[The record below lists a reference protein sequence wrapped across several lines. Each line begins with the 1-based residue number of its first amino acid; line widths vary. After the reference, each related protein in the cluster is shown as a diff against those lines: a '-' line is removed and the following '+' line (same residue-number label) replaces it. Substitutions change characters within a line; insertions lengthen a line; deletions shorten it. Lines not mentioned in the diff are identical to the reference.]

1 MSQATG
7 SSYSLK
13 VTKASQ
19 KESLGIAFN
28 TVNDEVRVAAIDPTG
43 PLAST
48 ALKEGDRILAV
59 NGMPSTGKPASYT
72 AAVLR
77 KSKGDVEILVSFDEE
92 DNSMRSAD
100 NSMRSAEHPEPVE
113 TDYLIVEESKAEE
126 SPVSDEAASS
136 MSLMIGQIIFLVQ
149 VGVGTSLF
157 LLYDYGSVDDF
168 SMKKYSTF
176 RDIMVMLLLG
186 FGYLMT
192 FLEKYGL
199 SSVGL
204 TMLLTALNMECN
216 LVVESMFTGHRVI
229 SLDAI
234 IDAEFS
240 AATLLISFGALIGR
254 ATPLQMCALSLF
266 QSVFYAA
273 NKVFL
278 VFGYFGAEDVG
289 GTMTIHM
296 FGAFFGLAAAYA
308 LGPQNKPSASNNA
321 ASKVSDVF
329 AFVGTTLLWVYW
341 PSFVGATETASDRN
355 EMLCL
360 TNTIMALIGST
371 GATFYLSQE
380 LNKGKFDAVHIQN
393 STLAGGVAI
402 GSTARLAMGPG
413 TALIVGMV
421 AGAISVLGYF
431 YGSPFL
437 EKKLGLYDTC
447 GVANLHGLPSV
458 LGGLLSVVMVYVYQP
473 DAAEDILQHEVGTQ
487 SVMQLAAVVGTLVV
501 AIGSGYMS
509 GSILL
514 PSSFDFEDY
523 EDAVWWIMED

>member
-1 MSQATG
+1 MSDLANEKT
-7 SSYSLK
+7 SLLGGDYLG
-13 VTKASQ
+13 VEDIAASLSKQ
-19 KESLGIAFN
+19 LGLVILCVQIAA
-28 TVNDEVRVAAIDPTG
+28 AAIIFTLFGYQDV
-43 PLAST
+43 ADYDS
-48 ALKEGDRILAV
+48 
-59 NGMPSTGKPASYT
+59 
-72 AAVLR
+72 
-77 KSKGDVEILVSFDEE
+77 SK
-92 DNSMRSAD
+92 
-100 NSMRSAEHPEPVE
+100 
-113 TDYLIVEESKAEE
+113 Y
-126 SPVSDEAASS
+126 
-136 MSLMIGQIIFLVQ
+136 MI
-149 VGVGTSLF
+149 
-157 LLYDYGSVDDF
+157 
-168 SMKKYSTF
+168 F

-216 LVVESMFTGHRVI
+216 LVVEGLLSGNRVI

-254 ATPLQMCALSLF
+254 ATPLQMCALAVAE
-266 QSVFYAA
+266 SVFYAA

-278 VFGYFGAEDVG
+278 VFGYFQAEDVG

-321 ASKVSDVF
+321 ASRVSDVF

-341 PSFVGATETASDRN
+341 PSFVGATETGSDRN

-413 TALIVGMV
+413 TALIVGMM

-458 LGGLLSVVMVYVYQP
+458 LGGLLSIAMVYVYQP

-501 AIGSGYMS
+501 AIGSGYVS
-509 GSILL
+509 GTVVLANPL
-514 PSSFDFEDY
+514 TFRDVPDY
-523 EDAVWWIMED
+523 EDAVWWEMES